1 MKFYSPSAQV
11 CPSPNWVA
19 LLMSIFVCL
28 VAVRARAQG
37 QGLRIGREVAI
48 PRHVQD
54 GEEYQ
59 LTVPQLIA
67 FGEKLFTAKWTIQE
81 GAERPQSKGTGAPL
95 SEPSDP
101 RIFPR
106 NFNRI
111 SDPDS
116 NSCSGCHNEPFV
128 GDGGDHI
135 TSVFVLGQRFDFAT
149 FDHSDPGSPVALWT
163 SAASSPHFRTS
174 PTSAR
179 PSA

>member
-67 FGEKLFTAKWTIQE
+67 FGEKLFSA
-81 GAERPQSKGTGAPL
+81 
-95 SEPSDP
+95 
-101 RIFPR
+101 RI
-106 NFNRI
+106 
-111 SDPDS
+111 
-116 NSCSGCHNEPFV
+116 V
-128 GDGGDHI
+128 GDWLNGRALPWGGRGSGFDSRVPDHARR
-135 TSVFVLGQRFDFAT
+135 GKRRFDLGRRVRL
-149 FDHSDPGSPVALWT
+149 DGV
-163 SAASSPHFRTS
+163 
-174 PTSAR
+174 
-179 PSA
+179 